1 MAHYGVPS
9 YLETDRRENLAFYE
23 RAGFGV
29 LSEEEIVGVPVWRMW
44 RRARPAAEKTVGGSD
59 VR

>member
-29 LSEEEIVGVPVWRMW
+29 QSEEEIVGVPVW